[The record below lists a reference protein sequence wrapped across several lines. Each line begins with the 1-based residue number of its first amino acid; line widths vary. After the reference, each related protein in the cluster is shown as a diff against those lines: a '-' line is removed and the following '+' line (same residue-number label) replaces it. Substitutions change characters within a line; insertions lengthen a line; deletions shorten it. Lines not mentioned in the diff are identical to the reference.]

1 MASMS
6 NPILVVEDD
15 PDTALIVRTY
25 LEREGYT
32 VNAARD
38 GLSGLKRALD
48 APPSL
53 IVLDWMLPGMN
64 GLEFLKRL
72 RIEQNTPVI
81 MLTARGEGTERVLG
95 LELGADD
102 YVPKPFDPHE
112 LVARVKAVLR
122 RTEGGR
128 KHVPEAVDAGP
139 LRLDPVRRLAWM
151 NGGVLELTVLEFDLL
166 YTLAAH
172 PGRVFSRDELLDR
185 VWGSDYV
192 RVDRVVDVHLS
203 NLRQKLEP
211 DPQRPTYLLTVRGI
225 GYKFADKRV
234 PRGSA
239 DV

>member
-1 MASMS
+1 MS

-25 LEREGYT
+25 LEREGYQ
-32 VNAARD
+32 VSAACD
-38 GLSGLKRALD
+38 GLSGLKSALG

-72 RIEQNTPVI
+72 RQEQNTPVI

-112 LVARVKAVLR
+112 LVARVRAVLR
-122 RTEGGR
+122 RTEGHHER
-128 KHVPEAVDAGP
+128 VPEAVDAGA
-139 LRLDPVRRLAWM
+139 LKLDPVRRRARL
-151 NGGVLELTVLEFDLL
+151 NGVALELTVLEFDLL

-211 DPQRPTYLLTVRGI
+211 DPQRPSYLLTVRGV
-225 GYKFADKRV
+225 GYKFNEEV
-234 PRGSA
+234 G
-239 DV
+239 